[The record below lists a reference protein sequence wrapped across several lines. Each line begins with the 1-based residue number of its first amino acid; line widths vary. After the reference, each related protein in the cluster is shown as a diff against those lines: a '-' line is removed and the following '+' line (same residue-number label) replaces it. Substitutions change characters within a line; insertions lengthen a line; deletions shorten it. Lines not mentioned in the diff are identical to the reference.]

1 VFPVEI
7 DREKSVGALKDAIKD
22 KKRNR
27 LHDIDADS
35 LDLWRV
41 SKQIAHSLPLINSQ
55 VSIPPEDHD
64 DVLPKIQDPQ
74 SIVGARKLHPTDLL
88 SEIFGTDC
96 HAKHLHVVVK
106 AFDTGEFILCA
117 NELGFTIGSPCGWT
131 LPKIRQRYVNR
142 P

>member
-22 KKRNR
+22 KKRPVFD
-27 LHDIDADS
+27 DIPADR
-35 LDLWRV
+35 LDLWKV
-41 SKQIAHSLPLINSQ
+41 SKRIAHSLPLINSQ
-55 VSIPPEDHD
+55 VSIPPEEHD
-64 DVLPKIQDPQ
+64 DVLLTIRDPR
-74 SIVGARKLHPTDLL
+74 SIDDACEVHATDLL
-88 SEIFGTDC
+88 SEIFGSDR

-106 AFDTGEFILCA
+106 AFDTGEFILRA